1 MPGAKSELER
11 QLEAQGWLP
20 RARSPAE
27 QADVGVN
34 RRVLSSALQR
44 REEAL
49 RQEAQR
55 EAQLEE
61 VRRAAAQARAAAQ
74 GQKQFPWVPVLGWSA
89 GLAVLLV
96 PLIVVLARES
106 RRSEVLAQEQMS
118 NADLTCTAGD
128 VTARNSDNLWTWLT
142 GGSDFRCENWE
153 TRDSRKQRERDLAEQ
168 RWKAREESRKQN

>member
-1 MPGAKSELER
+1 MPEVKSELER
-11 QLEAQGWLP
+11 QLEQQGWLP
-20 RARSPAE
+20 RPKPPAGTGDE
-27 QADVGVN
+27 GVN
-34 RRVLSSALQR
+34 RRVLSSALKR

-55 EAQLEE
+55 EAELEE
-61 VRRAAAQARAAAQ
+61 VRRAAAQTRAAQAQ
-74 GQKQFPWVPVLGWSA
+74 KPFPWVAVLGWSV

-106 RRSEVLAQEQMS
+106 KRSEVLMQEQSS

-128 VTARNSDNLWTWLT
+128 VNARNSDNLWTWLT

-153 TRDSRKQRERDLAEQ
+153 TRDARKQRERELAEQ
-168 RWKAREESRKQN
+168 RWKAREEARKQN